1 MSSETRTHS
10 GIEKAPTGIAG
21 FDAVTFG
28 GLPAGRPTLICGA
41 AGSGKTLFALTF
53 LVHGVQFGEP
63 GVFMSFEERAEDLAA
78 NVRALGYDLESLIA
92 SGKLSIDHVRVERS
106 EIEETGEYDLEGL
119 FIRLGFAVDAV
130 GAKRVVLD
138 TIEALFSGFSNEG
151 VLRAEL
157 RRLFG
162 WIKDRG
168 LTAIIT
174 GERGDRQ
181 LTRHGLEEYV
191 SDCVVLLD
199 NRVVDQIATRRL
211 RIVKYRGSAHGTNE
225 YPFLIDEDGISVFPA
240 TALQRNADVS
250 SKVVSTGIPGLDRM
264 LGKGGVYRGS
274 SILVSGVSGTGKT
287 TVASHFVEAACR
299 RGERCMVL
307 ALEESA
313 GEFCR
318 NALSIGLDL
327 QKHIESDL
335 LQFDASRP
343 NFYGLEMH
351 LARIHRDIEAFKPS
365 VVVIDPI
372 SAFRG
377 PAPEV
382 HSTLLRM
389 IDLLK
394 ARDITAMFTSLR
406 SAGSLLEGTDQGLSS
421 LMDCW
426 IRLLD
431 IEANGERNRLLYVI
445 KIRGMSHSNQVRE
458 YRMTGKGIELVEP
471 YVGPEGVLTGT
482 ARLIQEAREHA
493 EADRRAKENDQRK
506 RQIERR
512 RAALKHQIA
521 ELQAALDAD
530 EEEQKILIEEAE
542 ARESGLIHNR
552 AIVAASRGSV

>member
-1 MSSETRTHS
+1 
-10 GIEKAPTGIAG
+10 
-21 FDAVTFG
+21 
-28 GLPAGRPTLICGA
+28 
-41 AGSGKTLFALTF
+41 
-53 LVHGVQFGEP
+53 
-63 GVFMSFEERAEDLAA
+63 
-78 NVRALGYDLESLIA
+78 
-92 SGKLSIDHVRVERS
+92 
-106 EIEETGEYDLEGL
+106 
-119 FIRLGFAVDAV
+119 
-130 GAKRVVLD
+130 
-138 TIEALFSGFSNEG
+138 
-151 VLRAEL
+151 
-157 RRLFG
+157 
-162 WIKDRG
+162 
-168 LTAIIT
+168 
-174 GERGDRQ
+174 
-181 LTRHGLEEYV
+181 
-191 SDCVVLLD
+191 
-199 NRVVDQIATRRL
+199 
-211 RIVKYRGSAHGTNE
+211 
-225 YPFLIDEDGISVFPA
+225 
-240 TALQRNADVS
+240 
-250 SKVVSTGIPGLDRM
+250 
-264 LGKGGVYRGS
+264 
-274 SILVSGVSGTGKT
+274 
-287 TVASHFVEAACR
+287 
-299 RGERCMVL
+299 
-307 ALEESA
+307 
-313 GEFCR
+313 
-318 NALSIGLDL
+318 
-327 QKHIESDL
+327 
-335 LQFDASRP
+335 
-343 NFYGLEMH
+343 MH

-552 AIVAASRGSV
+552 AIVAASRGSVE